1 VSTLAG
7 RPNSALV
14 VIDVQN
20 GVVADAH
27 DRDGVVARIADLV
40 ELARSQPVTVIWVQH
55 SDDELV
61 KGSDAWNIVDGLRPQ
76 SDEPVV
82 HKSYNDSFEETT
94 LESDLAQRGVGRLV
108 VTGAQTEWCI
118 RSTLHGAIAR
128 GYDALLVSDAHTT
141 GDLSATT
148 PATSII
154 EMTNHYWKWHSAPGR
169 SAGVATAADVSL
181 AG

>member
-40 ELARSQPVTVIWVQH
+40 ELARSQSVMVIWVQH

>member
-20 GVVADAH
+20 GVVADTH

-40 ELARSQPVTVIWVQH
+40 ELARSQSVTVIWVQH

>member
-1 VSTLAG
+1 MSTLAG